1 MSAIE
6 ELQVGKSGAKRQI
19 RWWSA
24 PNLVSVMMSERQYN
38 KRMQVYAYTAVTAI
52 LVALLLGVGWLYK
65 VDRVQS
71 TDNILLFILAQV
83 LGVWVGLSNKIFRI
97 LNANPDKESTH

>member
-1 MSAIE
+1 
-6 ELQVGKSGAKRQI
+6 
-19 RWWSA
+19 
-24 PNLVSVMMSERQYN
+24 MMSERQYN

>member
-1 MSAIE
+1 
-6 ELQVGKSGAKRQI
+6 
-19 RWWSA
+19 
-24 PNLVSVMMSERQYN
+24 MMSERQYN

-65 VDRVQS
+65 VDRVAS

-97 LNANPDKESTH
+97 LNANSDKDSTH

>member
-1 MSAIE
+1 
-6 ELQVGKSGAKRQI
+6 
-19 RWWSA
+19 
-24 PNLVSVMMSERQYN
+24 MSERQYN

-97 LNANPDKESTH
+97 LNANPEKDSTH

>member
-1 MSAIE
+1 
-6 ELQVGKSGAKRQI
+6 
-19 RWWSA
+19 
-24 PNLVSVMMSERQYN
+24 MMSERQYN
-38 KRMQVYAYTAVTAI
+38 KRMQVYAYTAVTTI
-52 LVALLLGVGWLYK
+52 LIALLLGVGWLYK

-97 LNANPDKESTH
+97 LNANGDKESTH

>member
-1 MSAIE
+1 M
-6 ELQVGKSGAKRQI
+6 
-19 RWWSA
+19 
-24 PNLVSVMMSERQYN
+24 NERTYN
-38 KRMQVYAYTAVTAI
+38 KRMQVYAYTAVTGI
-52 LVALLLGVGWLYK
+52 LVGLLGGVGWLYK

-97 LNANPDKESTH
+97 LNANADKDSAH

>member
-1 MSAIE
+1 
-6 ELQVGKSGAKRQI
+6 
-19 RWWSA
+19 
-24 PNLVSVMMSERQYN
+24 MMSERQYN

-52 LVALLLGVGWLYK
+52 LIALLLGVGWLYK

-97 LNANPDKESTH
+97 LNANPEKDSTH

>member
-1 MSAIE
+1 
-6 ELQVGKSGAKRQI
+6 
-19 RWWSA
+19 
-24 PNLVSVMMSERQYN
+24 MMSERQYN

-83 LGVWVGLSNKIFRI
+83 LGVWVGLSNKNFRI

>member
-1 MSAIE
+1 MS
-6 ELQVGKSGAKRQI
+6 
-19 RWWSA
+19 
-24 PNLVSVMMSERQYN
+24 SERQYN

-52 LVALLLGVGWLYK
+52 LVALLFGVGWLYK
-65 VDRVQS
+65 VNRVAS

-97 LNANPDKESTH
+97 LNANGDKESTH

>member
-1 MSAIE
+1 
-6 ELQVGKSGAKRQI
+6 
-19 RWWSA
+19 
-24 PNLVSVMMSERQYN
+24 MMSERQYN

-97 LNANPDKESTH
+97 LNANPEKDSAH

>member
-1 MSAIE
+1 MS
-6 ELQVGKSGAKRQI
+6 
-19 RWWSA
+19 
-24 PNLVSVMMSERQYN
+24 SERQYN

-65 VDRVQS
+65 FNRVQS

-97 LNANPDKESTH
+97 LNANVKEDSNS